1 MDPLVIATVWAVVI
15 VAGLIINRWMTLFSE
30 AAMAKKMEAWK
41 KTYRATVARSQGG
54 RSRDA
59 DEPDVAPWVGEML
72 QGFGIDPAV
81 LLEDE
86 MPQELK
92 TLLPLAKGFVQSGGL
107 KKLLDQGQQ
116 QPGQTDRASI

>member
-1 MDPLVIATVWAVVI
+1 
-15 VAGLIINRWMTLFSE
+15 
-30 AAMAKKMEAWK
+30 MEAWK